1 MNEMEIIRVKKP
13 EAEFYS
19 NADEAD
25 KRYRSLM
32 EEGKEV
38 YLDPILNG
46 RLWVITVEKN
56 YGI

>member
-1 MNEMEIIRVKKP
+1 MEIIRVKKP